1 MRRIRI
7 LILLAQLA
15 LLYNAALLISVAL
28 NLDWAKIRAAGGQFD
43 SFPLTLRILYFA
55 TAIGMVFLMRFLW
68 RYHESPLSG
77 ASLRVARLLAYLFVL
92 STLTQLI
99 SRSPAE
105 RFNAIPALIISL
117 AFFLL
122 YRRDRLS

>member
-1 MRRIRI
+1 MKRLHI
-7 LILLAQLA
+7 LILLAQLSLIYNVA
-15 LLYNAALLISVAL
+15 LLLAVSL
-28 NLDWAKIRAAGGQFD
+28 NSDWAKSRAAGGQFD
-43 SFPLTLRILYFA
+43 SFPLALRILYFA